1 MTTYHRKCQDPD
13 TDDVASGYVPN
24 RLQIIAACAVM
35 KRSWSQKDRLLRERV
50 IEERHGQYRILS
62 PYRGEDEPG
71 PRAVPIKRVRR

>member
-13 TDDVASGYVPN
+13 TEDVAAGFVPN
-24 RLQIIAACAVM
+24 RLQILTTCYIF
-35 KRSWSQKDRLLRERV
+35 RSKWSEEDRLLRERV
-50 IEERHGQYRILS
+50 IEERHGQYRIIS